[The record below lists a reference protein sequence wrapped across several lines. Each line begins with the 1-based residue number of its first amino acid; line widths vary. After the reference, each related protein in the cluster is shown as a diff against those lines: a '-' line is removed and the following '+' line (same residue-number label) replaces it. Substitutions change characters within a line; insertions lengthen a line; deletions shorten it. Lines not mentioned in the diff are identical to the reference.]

1 MPIIDS
7 VTVRYESNAA
17 CRYVSRR
24 GMFFDR
30 ADISRDRSLLR
41 TAAIIPFALR
51 KIRNKRNIR
60 DPYLSRYY
68 VGRYIKKGTVKYL

>member
-41 TAAIIPFALR
+41 IAAIIPFAL
-51 KIRNKRNIR
+51 
-60 DPYLSRYY
+60 
-68 VGRYIKKGTVKYL
+68 